1 MSVQHTSLAATGKEN
16 VRKVRSQQGTDV
28 CFVDR
33 KEPSPSEGPPTPFCC
48 WLFTVKDAASLRADR
63 RAGSSLGSRSTGV
76 INRFVTGNGG
86 GGGAGVVPRGHSAAL
101 AQLFM
106 KGETSLRKS

>member
-1 MSVQHTSLAATGKEN
+1 MSVHHTSLATTGKEN
-16 VRKVRSQQGTDV
+16 MLKVCSQQGTDIG
-28 CFVDR
+28 FVDG
-33 KEPSPSEGPPTPFCC
+33 KELSPSEDPFCR
-48 WLFTVKDAASLRADR
+48 WVFTVKDGASLRADR

-86 GGGAGVVPRGHSAAL
+86 GDGAGVVPRGHSDAL

-106 KGETSLRKS
+106 KGEMSLRKS